1 MAQEVQAG
9 LKLIAVMDG
18 TSINGYLRVENTP
31 LIQRYNDA
39 GAFTPDFETLADN
52 MKPAVVPILINTS
65 TGALLTPQTLTW
77 KYNGITLTFGGDG
90 LSTNEGMEGVFKKD
104 TAYTTNYDG
113 GSKTVT
119 ALKVLKNLVPLSGYD
134 NDRIS
139 VSGTIE
145 VGGSQ
150 IAFDGISTEVI
161 IQKSTG
167 STFDLVIA
175 SGTLTENT
183 RQIELT
189 AQLYNEGSPVT
200 DLSGYT
206 FEWKIVNIDG
216 SETALTNVSTTN
228 KQRVVADDV
237 NFEARIRCTAKK
249 GLDIVASDCCT
260 VTDYSD
266 PVQVQFNVTGIEGL
280 TVKQG
285 QTATVTPVAKR
296 RGSGTTVTVS
306 SWEWRTMDNAGADF
320 TLTGKSAAT
329 FTATSAQVS
338 YSDMTRA
345 GYGMNIYVSADVNV

>member
-1 MAQEVQAG
+1 MDQQVQAG
-9 LKLIAVMDG
+9 MKLIAVMDG

-145 VGGSQ
+145 VGGNQ

-167 STFDLVIA
+167 STFDLVVA
-175 SGTLTENT
+175 NGTLTENT

-206 FEWKIVNIDG
+206 FEWKIINIDG

-228 KQRVVADDV
+228 KQKVVADDV
-237 NFEARIRCTAKK
+237 NFLVRIRCTAKK
-249 GLDIVASDCCT
+249 GLDIVASYFCT

-266 PVQVQFNVTGIEGL
+266 PVQVQFDVTGIDGL

-285 QTATVTPVAKR
+285 QTATITPVAKR
-296 RGSGTTVTVS
+296 RGSATTVTVS
-306 SWEWRTMDNAGADF
+306 SWEWRTIDNTGADF

>member
-1 MAQEVQAG
+1 MDQEVQAG

-52 MKPAVVPILINTS
+52 KKPAVVPILVNTA
-65 TGALLTPQTLTW
+65 TGALMTPQTLTW
-77 KYNGITLTFGGDG
+77 KYNGITLTFGSDG

-104 TAYTTNYDG
+104 TAYSTNYDG
-113 GSKTVT
+113 STKTVE
-119 ALKVLKNLVPLSGYD
+119 ALRVLKNLVPLSGYD
-134 NDRIS
+134 NDRITI
-139 VSGTIE
+139 SGTIE
-145 VGGSQ
+145 VGGNQ

-167 STFDLVIA
+167 ATFDVVIA
-175 SGTLTENT
+175 DGILTQTT
-183 RQIELT
+183 RQITLT
-189 AQLYNEGSPVT
+189 ATLWNEGSVVS
-200 DLSGYT
+200 DLGGYS
-206 FEWKIVNIDG
+206 FDWKIIDTDG
-216 SETALTNVSTTN
+216 SDEAFTNVSTSNTQ
-228 KQRVVADDV
+228 KVVADDV
-237 NFEARIRCTAKK
+237 NWQARVRCTVKK
-249 GLDIVASDCCT
+249 GSDVVATGFCT

-296 RGSGTTVTVS
+296 RDSGTTVTVS

-338 YSDMTRA
+338 YSDMARA

>member
-18 TSINGYLRVENTP
+18 ASINGYLRVENTP

-52 MKPAVVPILINTS
+52 VKPAVVPILVNTA
-65 TGALLTPQTLTW
+65 TGALMTPQTLTW

-104 TAYTTNYDG
+104 TAYSTNYDG
-113 GSKTVT
+113 SAKTVE
-119 ALKVLKNLVPLSGYD
+119 ALRVLKNLVPLSGYD
-134 NDRIS
+134 NDRITI
-139 VSGTIE
+139 SGTIE
-145 VGGSQ
+145 VGGNQ

-167 STFDLVIA
+167 ATFDVVIA
-175 SGTLTENT
+175 DGILTQNIRQITLTAT
-183 RQIELT
+183 LW
-189 AQLYNEGSPVT
+189 NEGSVVS
-200 DLSGYT
+200 DLGDYS
-206 FEWKIVNIDG
+206 FEWKIIDTDG
-216 SETALTNVSTTN
+216 SDEAFTNVSTSSTQ
-228 KQRVVADDV
+228 KVVADDV
-237 NFEARIRCTAKK
+237 NWQARVRCTVKK
-249 GLDIVASDCCT
+249 GSDVVATGFCT

-266 PVQVQFNVTGIEGL
+266 PVQGQFNVTGIEGL
-280 TVKQG
+280 TVKRG

-296 RGSGTTVTVS
+296 RDSGTTVTVS

-329 FTATSAQVS
+329 FTATSAQVT
-338 YSDMTRA
+338 YSDMERA

>member
-1 MAQEVQAG
+1 MAQEVQGG

-18 TSINGYLRVENTP
+18 TSINGYLRVEKTP

-52 MKPAVVPILINTS
+52 MKPAVVPILVDTA
-65 TGALLTPQTLTW
+65 TGALMTPQTLTW

-104 TAYTTNYDG
+104 TAYSTYYDG
-113 GSKTVT
+113 SAKTVG
-119 ALKVLKNLVPLSGYD
+119 ALRVLKNLVPLSGYD
-134 NDRIS
+134 NDRITI
-139 VSGTIE
+139 SGTIE
-145 VGGSQ
+145 VGGNQ

-167 STFDLVIA
+167 STFYLSVVD
-175 SGTLTENT
+175 GELTENT
-183 RQIELT
+183 RKIELT

-228 KQRVVADDV
+228 KQKVVADDV
-237 NFEARIRCTAKK
+237 NYQVRIRCTAKK
-249 GLDIVASDCCT
+249 GSDIVATDFCT

-266 PVQVQFNVTGIEGL
+266 PVQVQFDVTGIDGL

-285 QTATVTPVAKR
+285 QTATITPVAKR
-296 RGSGTTVTVS
+296 RGSATTVTVS
-306 SWEWRTMDNAGADF
+306 SWEWRTTDNAGADF

-338 YSDMTRA
+338 YSDMARA

>member
-1 MAQEVQAG
+1 MDQQVQAG

-77 KYNGITLTFGGDG
+77 KYNGIALTFGDDG

-161 IQKSTG
+161 IQKSAG
-167 STFDLVIA
+167 STFDLYIA
-175 SGTLTENT
+175 DGTLTENT

-228 KQRVVADDV
+228 KQKVVADDV
-237 NFEARIRCTAKK
+237 NFLVRIRCTAKK
-249 GLDIVASDCCT
+249 GLDIVASYFCT

-266 PVQVQFNVTGIEGL
+266 PVQVQFDVTGIDGL

-285 QTATVTPVAKR
+285 QTATITPVAKR
-296 RGSGTTVTVS
+296 RGSATTVSVS

-338 YSDMTRA
+338 YSDMARA

>member
-1 MAQEVQAG
+1 MEQQVQAG
-9 LKLIAVMDG
+9 LKLIATMDG

-39 GAFTPDFETLADN
+39 GLFTPDYETLADN
-52 MKPAVVPILINTS
+52 KKPAVVPILVNTS

-77 KYNGITLTFGGDG
+77 KYNGIALTFGDDG

-150 IAFDGISTEVI
+150 IAFDGISTDVV

-175 SGTLTENT
+175 DGMLTQTVREITLKAT
-183 RQIELT
+183 LW
-189 AQLYNEGSPVT
+189 NEGSEVS
-200 DLSGYT
+200 DLAGYT
-206 FEWKIVNIDG
+206 FDWKIIDTDG
-216 SETALTNVSTTN
+216 TDENFSNVSTSNTQ
-228 KQRVVADDV
+228 KVVADDI
-237 NFEARIRCTAKK
+237 NWQARIRCTVKK
-249 GLDIVASDCCT
+249 GSDTVATGFCT

-266 PVQVQFNVTGIEGL
+266 PVQVQFDITGIDGN
-280 TVKQG
+280 TVKPG

-296 RGSGTTVTVS
+296 RDSGTTVTVS
-306 SWEWRTMDNAGADF
+306 SWEWRTQDNTGADF

-329 FTATSAQVS
+329 FTATSAQVT
-338 YSDMTRA
+338 YSDMERA
-345 GYGMNIYVSADVNV
+345 GYGMNIYVSADVEI